1 MSLPPDVSADALFLK
16 AKETFLDSLSDRE
29 RSQFSAC
36 ASAED
41 LLASLEANQFVKDHG
56 RWTSF
61 LRKIRDFSDHIKP
74 YFEVCNTFVS
84 SNPEFAALAWGGFR
98 LILQVRTWDQ
108 SVLQQCYHLLFRS

>member
-1 MSLPPDVSADALFLK
+1 MSPLSDVSADALFLK

-41 LLASLEANQFVKDHG
+41 LLASLEANQFVKDHR

-61 LRKIRDFSDHIKP
+61 LGKIRDFSDHIKP
-74 YFEVCNTFVS
+74 YFDVCNIFVS

-98 LILQVRTWDQ
+98 LILQVRTWDHWIMRQ
-108 SVLQQCYHLLFRS
+108 YHR